1 MKYKT
6 GDLLK
11 AENSNKLYTI
21 EYIFSDNNTVI
32 LSSCYSGRTHKTSI
46 KQLKK
51 AYTNISY
58 RRDLIN
64 IL

>member
-11 AENSNKLYTI
+11 SENSNKLYTI

-32 LSSCYSGRTHKTSI
+32 LSSYYSGRTYKTSI

>member
-11 AENSNKLYTI
+11 HESSNKLYTI
-21 EYIFSDNNTVI
+21 DYIFSDNNTVI
-32 LSSCYSGRTHKTSI
+32 LTSNYSGRTHKTSI

-58 RRDLIN
+58 RCNLMN
-64 IL
+64 IF